1 MEAINSNEDFNVLA
15 DSLDDTENG
24 DKVELKINV
33 EKTKLMGLR
42 ENEW

>member
-15 DSLDDTENG
+15 DSLDDTEND
-24 DKVELKINV
+24 DKVGLKINV

-42 ENEW
+42 ENER